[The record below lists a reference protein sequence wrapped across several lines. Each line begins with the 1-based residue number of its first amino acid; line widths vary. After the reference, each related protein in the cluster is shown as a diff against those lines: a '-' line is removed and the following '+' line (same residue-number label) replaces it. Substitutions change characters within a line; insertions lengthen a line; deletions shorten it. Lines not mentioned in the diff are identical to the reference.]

1 MRPVLVD
8 SSVWIDFFASR
19 QTWAVDELDRMFGRA
34 EIRIADLILMEIL
47 QGISTRRE
55 LHAVETTIGKL
66 PCYDLGGAER
76 ARSAAANYRL
86 LRASGLT
93 PRSPVDVLIA
103 PFCVDERIELLA
115 NNRDFTL
122 MVSKL
127 ELALRRPALN

>member
-103 PFCVDERIELLA
+103 TFCVDERIELLA

-122 MVSKL
+122 MASKL